1 MKRVWLL
8 LAGLALVVTACSFN
22 FGGGS
27 SSSQAAPTPA
37 AQSKVLFH
45 DDFSNPDSGWDRV
58 KDSTGSLTDYV
69 DGRYRIFVNESNT
82 DIWANPG
89 KNFDGDVVVA
99 VDAVRNSG
107 PLDNDFGVI
116 CRYQDADNYYFFVI
130 SSDGYAGIGAV
141 VNGDQNL
148 LNKEGKMVSTDK
160 LPQGKGVT
168 YHIEAS
174 CIGNALTL
182 TVNGKRIL
190 TVTDDRLAPTG
201 DVGLMAGTFDAKG
214 TDILF
219 DNFVVRRP

>member
-1 MKRVWLL
+1 MKRLWLL
-8 LAGLALVVTACSFN
+8 LVGLALVVIACSFS

-27 SSSQAAPTPA
+27 SAEATPTPA
-37 AQSKVLFH
+37 AQSKVLFR
-45 DDFSNPDSGWDRV
+45 DDFSDTGSGWDRV
-58 KDSTGSLTDYV
+58 KDPSGSMTDYV
-69 DGRYRIFVNESNT
+69 DGRYRILVNESNT

-116 CRYQDADNYYFFVI
+116 CRYHDADNYYFFVI
-130 SSDGYAGIGAV
+130 SNDGYAGIGIV
-141 VNGDQNL
+141 FKGDQKM
-148 LNKEGKMVSTDK
+148 LNKEGKMVPTDK
-160 LPQGKGVT
+160 LPQGEGVT

-174 CIGNALTL
+174 CVGNTLTL
-182 TVNGKRIL
+182 AVNGKRIL
-190 TVTDDRLAPTG
+190 TVTDDRIAPSG
-201 DVGLMAGTFDAKG
+201 DGGLMAGTFDKKG